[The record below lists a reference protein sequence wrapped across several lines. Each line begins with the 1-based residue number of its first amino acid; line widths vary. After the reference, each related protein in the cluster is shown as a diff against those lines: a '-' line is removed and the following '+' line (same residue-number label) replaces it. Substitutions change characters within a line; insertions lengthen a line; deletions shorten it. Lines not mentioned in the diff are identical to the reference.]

1 MKSSLTYNRLS
12 NQLRIHDNTVKLS
25 HPFIRNMYIVNVVLY
40 VIAAFMNLAIGT
52 YNLISL
58 LLKLIRHDVLC
69 VPTEDTLYDLSGSI
83 RSSMPNDIANDVL
96 CVDMSY
102 DQMYTIVLG
111 CIVRYITL
119 ISILYILITLN
130 NKLLFST

>member
-1 MKSSLTYNRLS
+1 
-12 NQLRIHDNTVKLS
+12 
-25 HPFIRNMYIVNVVLY
+25 
-40 VIAAFMNLAIGT
+40 MNLAIGT